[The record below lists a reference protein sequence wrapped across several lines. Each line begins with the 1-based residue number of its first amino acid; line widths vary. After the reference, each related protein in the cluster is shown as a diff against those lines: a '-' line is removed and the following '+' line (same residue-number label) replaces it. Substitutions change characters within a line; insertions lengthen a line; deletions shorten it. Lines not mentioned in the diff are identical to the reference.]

1 FEYLLGLPI
10 NKVREIAGDPND
22 PENKYPVIL
31 RVAAVEILREGLPA
45 VLAILKQIH
54 GQSAYLKVE
63 TTTNVQILNLDET
76 AVAQLH
82 QTLEQIAAR
91 SEHAPEDRAESDEI
105 EHIILE

>member
-1 FEYLLGLPI
+1 GLPI

-22 PENKYPVIL
+22 PSNKYPIIL

-45 VLAILKQIH
+45 VLAILRQIH

-63 TTTNVQILNLDET
+63 TTTNVQILNLDEA

-82 QTLEQIAAR
+82 QTLEQIAAQ
-91 SEHAPEDRAESDEI
+91 AESKPKDNLGFEEI
-105 EHIILE
+105 EHIMMD